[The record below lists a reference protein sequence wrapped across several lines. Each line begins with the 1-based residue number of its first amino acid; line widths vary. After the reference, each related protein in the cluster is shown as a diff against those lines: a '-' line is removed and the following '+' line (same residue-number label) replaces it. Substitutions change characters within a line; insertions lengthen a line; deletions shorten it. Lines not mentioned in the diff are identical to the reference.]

1 MFGESESE
9 SPRVP
14 SPWDVVLAAASVDK
28 LHYHQDELLL
38 PKLAAEV
45 EEGNVEYKLHLIN
58 PSPARFAR
66 LVTQMKWRLLEG
78 GGQAI
83 YELGVAD
90 SGALV
95 GLAPD
100 DLRASLDTLYAM
112 AAEIGACVTISKE
125 IEVTVTDVPEVGLR
139 AQVDKRHGGRDSRRA
154 AVKYKN
160 NSRAQALPIEAAVLY
175 SSVTSTST
183 STPSSLDSMASL
195 MTDSCS
201 LASDSSTLSSPL
213 LPASSVNIRTSIHET
228 VHGDDSLLFLM
239 LADSSP
245 RCSKSAESL
254 IGGGESFIGHDIN
267 GTLEKSFT
275 SAESRLELHCAQ
287 HEGDIDPEPAAIVAT
302 AVDALPDPDEVLQ
315 TAFGKLQ
322 VADNPSAPDG
332 HKRTIVEALVTREL
346 DKEEGFL
353 DFASF

>member
-1 MFGESESE
+1 
-9 SPRVP
+9 
-14 SPWDVVLAAASVDK
+14 
-28 LHYHQDELLL
+28 
-38 PKLAAEV
+38 
-45 EEGNVEYKLHLIN
+45 
-58 PSPARFAR
+58 
-66 LVTQMKWRLLEG
+66 MKWRLLEG

-112 AAEIGACVTISKE
+112 AAEIGACVAISKE
-125 IEVTVTDVPEVGLR
+125 IEVNVTDVSEVGLR

-160 NSRAQALPIEAAVLY
+160 NSRAQALPIEAAGLY
-175 SSVTSTST
+175 SSVSATST

-201 LASDSSTLSSPL
+201 LASDSSTLSFPP

-228 VHGDDSLLFLM
+228 VHGDDSLLFLI

-254 IGGGESFIGHDIN
+254 IGGGESFIGHDMN
-267 GTLEKSFT
+267 GPLEKSLT
-275 SAESRLELHCAQ
+275 SVESRLDTCELHCAQ
-287 HEGDIDPEPAAIVAT
+287 HEGDIEPEPAAIVVT

-322 VADNPSAPDG
+322 VADNPSAPGG

-346 DKEEGFL
+346 DQEEGFL

>member
-14 SPWDVVLAAASVDK
+14 SPWDVVLAPASVDK
-28 LHYHQDELLL
+28 LHYRQDELLL

-58 PSPARFAR
+58 PSSARFAR

-112 AAEIGACVTISKE
+112 A
-125 IEVTVTDVPEVGLR
+125 EVGLR

>member
-1 MFGESESE
+1 MTCI
-9 SPRVP
+9 
-14 SPWDVVLAAASVDK
+14 
-28 LHYHQDELLL
+28 Q
-38 PKLAAEV
+38 
-45 EEGNVEYKLHLIN
+45 GNVEYKLHLIN

-125 IEVTVTDVPEVGLR
+125 IEVTVTDVLEVGLR

-160 NSRAQALPIEAAVLY
+160 NSRAQALPIEAAGLY
-175 SSVTSTST
+175 SFVSATST
-183 STPSSLDSMASL
+183 STPSSLDSTASL
-195 MTDSCS
+195 VTDSCS
-201 LASDSSTLSSPL
+201 LASESSTLSSPS
-213 LPASSVNIRTSIHET
+213 LPANIRTSIHET
-228 VHGDDSLLFLM
+228 AHGDDSLLFLM
-239 LADSSP
+239 LTDSSP
-245 RCSKSAESL
+245 RCSRSAESL
-254 IGGGESFIGHDIN
+254 IGGGESFIGHDMN
-267 GTLEKSFT
+267 GILEKSLT
-275 SAESRLELHCAQ
+275 SVESRLDTCELHCAQ
-287 HEGDIDPEPAAIVAT
+287 HQEDIESEPAAIVVA
-302 AVDALPDPDEVLQ
+302 AVDTLPDPDEVLQ

-322 VADNPSAPDG
+322 VADNPSAPG
-332 HKRTIVEALVTREL
+332 GPKRTIVEALVTREL